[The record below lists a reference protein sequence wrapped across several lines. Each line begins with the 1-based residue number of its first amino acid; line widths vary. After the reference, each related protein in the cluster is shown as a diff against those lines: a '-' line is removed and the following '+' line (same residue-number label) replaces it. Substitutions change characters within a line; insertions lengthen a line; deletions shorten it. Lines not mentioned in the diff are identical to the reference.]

1 MNKERKKKFKIRYFR
16 VGAAVFLLV
25 LIIFG
30 IFFIVSSINDDNN
43 KEAVQADVS
52 TITASESVSSSSEI
66 NTESNTEDTAASF
79 VAYSEKTSNSVK
91 FGEEYDV
98 KNAVLICADDKKI
111 VAYKD
116 ESMKMYP
123 ASLTKVMSLI
133 VAVENISDL
142 SDTVLI
148 TDDMVDPMIALDA
161 SRAGFIPGETP
172 TLKDALYGMILTSG
186 ADASLA
192 VAKYVSG
199 SEIEFVKL
207 MNKKAEQMG
216 LKNTHFT
223 NCIGLHDEK
232 HYSTAEDMAVIL
244 EYAIRNDVCK
254 AVLSEYEYE
263 IPPTQQNPEGLKFTS
278 TLFSRMYGNEMSG
291 VLIKGGKTGY
301 TDESGNCIESF
312 AEINGKTYILVLC
325 GGTTNWNNI
334 YNTLSAY
341 SVYCADGEPYSPP
354 NQ

>member
-1 MNKERKKKFKIRYFR
+1 MNKERKRKFKIRYLR

-30 IFFIVSSINDDNN
+30 IALIVSSINDKNSE
-43 KEAVQADVS
+43 EAVRADAN
-52 TITASESVSSSSEI
+52 TIVASESVSAVSEI
-66 NTESNTEDTAASF
+66 STGSNTENTAASF
-79 VAYSEKTSNSVK
+79 VVYSEKTNNSVK
-91 FGEEYDV
+91 LGEEYDA
-98 KNAVLICADDKKI
+98 KNAVLICADTNEI
-111 VAYKD
+111 VAYRD
-116 ESMKMYP
+116 ESIRMYP

-148 TDDMVDPMIALDA
+148 TNDMVDKMIALDA
-161 SRAGFIPGETP
+161 SRAGFVPGETP
-172 TLKDALYGMILTSG
+172 TLRDALYGMILTSG

-192 VAKYVSG
+192 IAEYVSG
-199 SEIEFVKL
+199 SEAAFVKL
-207 MNKKAEQMG
+207 MNKKAEEIG

-244 EYAIRNDVCK
+244 EYAIQNDICK
-254 AVLSEYEYE
+254 AVLSEYEYD

-301 TDESGNCIESF
+301 TDESGNCIETF
-312 AEINGKTYILVLC
+312 AEINEKTYILVLC
-325 GGTTNWNNI
+325 GGTTKWNNI